1 MNIQVISSIQTKLTY
16 TSQLLRFDMDSF
28 HSGDFDKYGIT
39 FPVKLSKAVAKRQ
52 GEYLAGR
59 VAAKLVL
66 EALSSPILQV
76 GSGEDR
82 APIWPEGVLGSISHS
97 KGVAM
102 AMATSTQECAGI
114 GVDLEHFMSA
124 KQEQEL
130 QTHILG
136 ELDKPMFEKLAAQ
149 LQCPLT
155 LVFSAKESIFKALY
169 PSVKRFFGFEAA
181 ALIAFDVEKLHFRI
195 TQPLSDL
202 VPVGTEVTVFYQLF
216 EGWLLT
222 ECEFK

>member
-1 MNIQVISSIQTKLTY
+1 MNIQVISSIQTKLSY

-28 HSGDFDKYGIT
+28 QASDFEKHNII
-39 FPVKLSKAVAKRQ
+39 FPARLNKAVAKRQ
-52 GEYLAGR
+52 GEYFAGR
-59 VAAKLVL
+59 LAAKNVL
-66 EALSSPILQV
+66 QALAAPEFQV
-76 GSGEDR
+76 NTGDDR
-82 APIWPEGVLGSISHS
+82 APIWPEGFLGSISHS

-102 AMATSTQECAGI
+102 AMATSAQTCKGLGI
-114 GVDLEHFMSA
+114 DLEHFMSDS
-124 KQEQEL
+124 QEQKL

-136 ELDKPMFEKLAAQ
+136 ELDKPMFEKLAAH
-149 LQCPLT
+149 LERPLT

-181 ALIAFDVEKLHFRI
+181 ALIAFDSEKLHFRI

-202 VPVGTEVTVFYQLF
+202 VPEGTKVTVFYQLF